1 MNLQVLLF
9 GIISDIIGE
18 TDILVSVPL
27 DTSVLEF
34 KQQLQLKFP
43 ELRQLNEY
51 SVAINECYCSENVQ
65 LKENDIVAIIPPVS
79 GG

>member
-1 MNLQVLLF
+1 MKLQVLLF
-9 GIISDIIGE
+9 GIISDIVGE
-18 TDILVSVPL
+18 TDILMSVPL

-51 SVAINECYCSENVQ
+51 SVAINEYYCSENVQ